1 MNRRQSM
8 NSCIKLAIRHKEMSL
23 KKEPWRQRERERERE
38 RNMHIIKP
46 KNTLLCICLSLNIF
60 AQLFLFIISCSQLKH
75 SGPSLKLT
83 VIYWNNALNQVF
95 LLWQTPVSPRRNLG
109 FRKPQSAI
117 RMLLSLEN
125 TFNLPSLTN
134 YQQQSMP
141 GKASKW
147 LSCVFCGATAQ

>member
-1 MNRRQSM
+1 MH
-8 NSCIKLAIRHKEMSL
+8 SCSKLAIRHKEMSL
-23 KKEPWRQRERERERE
+23 KKEPWRPREREWE

-46 KNTLLCICLSLNIF
+46 KNTLQRMCLSLNTF
-60 AQLFLFIISCSQLKH
+60 AQLFRFIISCLQLKH
-75 SGPSLKLT
+75 PGPSLT
-83 VIYWNNALNQVF
+83 VICWNNALNQAF
-95 LLWQTPVSPRRNLG
+95 PLWQTPVSLLRNLG

-147 LSCVFCGATAQ
+147 LSYVFCGATAQ